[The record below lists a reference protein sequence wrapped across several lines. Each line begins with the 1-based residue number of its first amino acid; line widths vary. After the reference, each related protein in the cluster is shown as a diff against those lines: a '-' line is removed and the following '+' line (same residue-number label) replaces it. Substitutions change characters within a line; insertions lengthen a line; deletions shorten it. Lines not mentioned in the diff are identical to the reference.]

1 MDNTNKLFRQVFVL
15 LLISIPLAGFSGVGS
30 GGGGSD
36 LTSDIKARF
45 WEVIERVEQK
55 INNDTTLKDD
65 HLLDLKTFISASKEF
80 SNNSKFNAEA
90 VTDLRYC
97 DTGEIVNETFYDAW
111 GCPGRLQVKVKSFD
125 MTNDALIFHELA
137 RVVPGYVHFDENYV
151 VSVNTLRLNSKQQSV
166 VITKEIY
173 PKVRYRRYYVETEK
187 SFREKAG
194 ALGTKIIEDNNK
206 YILQTIW
213 TVFGTEYKENLI
225 IR

>member
-1 MDNTNKLFRQVFVL
+1 MDNTIKLSRQVLVL
-15 LLISIPLAGFSGVGS
+15 LLVSIPLAAFSGVGS
-30 GGGGSD
+30 GGGGSG

-55 INNDTTLKDD
+55 VTNDKNLKDD
-65 HLLDLKTFISASKEF
+65 LLLDLKTFISASKEF
-80 SNNSKFNAEA
+80 LNNSEFNAEA

-97 DTGEIVNETFYDAW
+97 DTGKIVNETFYDAW

-137 RVVPGYVHFDENYV
+137 RVVPGYVNFDEHYV
-151 VSVNTLRLNSKQQSV
+151 VSVNTLKLNSKQQSV

-187 SFREKAG
+187 NFREKAG
-194 ALGTKIIEDNNK
+194 ALGTKIIEHNNK

-225 IR
+225 TR